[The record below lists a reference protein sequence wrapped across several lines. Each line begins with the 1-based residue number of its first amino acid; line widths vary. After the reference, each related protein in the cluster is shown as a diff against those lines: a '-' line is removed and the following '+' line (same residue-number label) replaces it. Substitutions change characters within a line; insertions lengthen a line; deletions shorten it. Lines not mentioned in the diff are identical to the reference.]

1 MEEFTL
7 SLFLRPRAEENGGAG
22 MAAHPEKETESSSD
36 ASVFRLY
43 ALDFA
48 HL

>member
-1 MEEFTL
+1 MDGFTL
-7 SLFLRPRAEENGGAG
+7 SLFLRPCPDEDGGAG
-22 MAAHPEKETESSSD
+22 VVAQPKKGNEGSSD